1 MSDSQRYPLN
11 LSSIND
17 MENIVVVLG
26 IKVFISNNYY
36 LIIIIPVVEKQKSEP
51 GQLKIINF

>member
-1 MSDSQRYPLN
+1 MSDSQRYPLK

-36 LIIIIPVVEKQKSEP
+36 LIIIIPVVEKRKSEP

>member
-36 LIIIIPVVEKQKSEP
+36 SIIIIPVVEKQKSEP

>member
-36 LIIIIPVVEKQKSEP
+36 LIIIIPVVEKRKSEP